1 MPQEGELSVCGGTSG
16 ILCTPLGLVTPSLGG
31 RPDDKHP
38 ADLESVLGFSTECR
52 PPAWAL
58 ILPLL
63 GLRLSQ
69 GAPAQRCPTGTQ
81 CDQKPGQAAGG
92 GRGEAAVSRDTEAA
106 SQQTGLWSLA
116 PQARP
121 TLAAMSGPLASLPLP
136 EGLRYLQDLPWKRLV
151 SGSCFL
157 VQFGVTV

>member
-1 MPQEGELSVCGGTSG
+1 MSP
-16 ILCTPLGLVTPSLGG
+16 LCVVGPNAPGNPGTPLGLVTPSLGG

-38 ADLESVLGFSTECR
+38 GDLESVLGFSTQCR

-63 GLRLSQ
+63 SLRLAQ
-69 GAPAQRCPTGTQ
+69 GPQPRGALREPSVIRSL
-81 CDQKPGQAAGG
+81 
-92 GRGEAAVSRDTEAA
+92 GRLRGVGEAAVSRDAEAA
-106 SQQTGLWSLA
+106 SQQTGLWSLD

-121 TLAAMSGPLASLPLP
+121 TLGATSGPLVSLPPP